1 MAAKRRPR
9 KPLRSELS
17 DGVRRK
23 RNEKPFKT
31 VAPTLATRP
40 LQAIVEA
47 VEEVVDEV
55 VTAEVDTA
63 PEEPTEEPQEVIVE
77 SEPEEEAPS
86 EEDELRAKAKE
97 MGVSHWWTKKV
108 DTLRSEIK
116 ELESETGE

>member
-17 DGVRRK
+17 DGVRKKRK
-23 RNEKPFKT
+23 GKPIKT
-31 VAPTLATRP
+31 VAPSLAVEPR
-40 LQAIVEA
+40 QAIVEA
-47 VEEVVDEV
+47 VEEAVEEV
-55 VTAEVDTA
+55 VVEEVVEA
-63 PEEPTEEPQEVIVE
+63 PVEPVEEQ
-77 SEPEEEAPS
+77 SEPEVEEVS

-108 DTLRSEIK
+108 ETLRVEIE